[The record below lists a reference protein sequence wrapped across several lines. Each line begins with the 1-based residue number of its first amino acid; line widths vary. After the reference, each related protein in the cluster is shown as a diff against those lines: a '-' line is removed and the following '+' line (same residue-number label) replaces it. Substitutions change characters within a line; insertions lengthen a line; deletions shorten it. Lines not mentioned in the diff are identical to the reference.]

1 MTDQPHL
8 LSSLVPR
15 AALARPDDVAATCDQ
30 ASMTWAELDGATG
43 RLAAVLVDLGVGPGD
58 RVGIL
63 VHKSLESLIAVH
75 GILRAGAAYVPID
88 PMAPVD
94 TVAMIVDDCGI
105 EVLVSHE
112 PRRPGLERLVAGGA
126 RLRAII
132 GLDGPLGA
140 GSAATI
146 PFASLTG
153 EDTGVE
159 PIPPVPVLG
168 DDLAYVMYTSGSTG
182 RPKGIMHTNRSGLAY
197 ATMSARFFALGPHDR
212 MANFSPLHFDMSTF
226 EVLAGVAAGARVVL
240 IPEPHLRLPASLTQL
255 VADQGCTTLYTVPS
269 LFQQMLTRGALG
281 ERDLSSVRLVLPAG
295 EVFPPEP
302 LRELVA
308 LLPHARFANV
318 YGPAEVN
325 HITTHVFDAD
335 DVETALDPEPG
346 ATGASATLPIGIA
359 CPDVELR
366 VVDDDDR
373 PVTDGERGYLQ
384 ARAATMMAGY
394 WNRPDLD
401 AAGFVDETGAG
412 GLRRRWYRTG
422 DLVHVD
428 ERGWLRYHGR
438 GDNQVKIRG
447 NRVELEQVEAAVGSL
462 AGVEN
467 AVVGIRRRSG
477 GDDELVAA
485 YVAAGPTE
493 PDSWRRE
500 LAALLPAYAVP
511 AAFEACDRFP
521 LTPSGKIDRRSVR
534 DDIAASD
541 PTSA

>member
-1 MTDQPHL
+1 MPDQLHL

-15 AALARPDDVAATCDQ
+15 AAAARPGDVAATCDG
-30 ASMTWAELDGATG
+30 ATMSWGELDEATG
-43 RLAAVLVDLGVGPGD
+43 RLAAVLVELGVRPGD

-75 GILRAGAAYVPID
+75 GILRSGAAYVPID
-88 PMAPVD
+88 PMAPTD
-94 TVAMIVDDCGI
+94 TVRTIVDDCGI

-112 PRRPGLERLVAGGA
+112 PRRTGLDRLIAAGSTV
-126 RLRAII
+126 RAVI
-132 GLDGPLGA
+132 GLDQALESGQTTVVAWEAITGPGA
-140 GSAATI
+140 GI
-146 PFASLTG
+146 
-153 EDTGVE
+153 D
-159 PIPPVPVLG
+159 PIGPVAVLG
-168 DDLAYVMYTSGSTG
+168 EDLAYVMYTSGSTG
-182 RPKGIMHTNRSGLAY
+182 APKGIMHTHRSGLAY
-197 ATMSARFFALGPHDR
+197 ATMSARFFGLGPDDR

-240 IPEPHLRLPASLTQL
+240 VPEPHLRLPASLTEL

-269 LFQQMLTRGALG
+269 LFQQMLTRGALA

-325 HITTHVFDAD
+325 HITTHVFGPDELDA
-335 DVETALDPEPG
+335 ALAPTDG
-346 ATGASATLPIGIA
+346 GGGDATLPIGVA

-373 PVTDGERGYLQ
+373 LVPDGERGFLL
-384 ARAATMMAGY
+384 ARSATMMAGY

-401 AAGFVDETGAG
+401 AAGFLDEAGPG
-412 GLRRRWYRTG
+412 GLTRRWYRTG
-422 DLVHVD
+422 DVVHVD
-428 ERGWLRYHGR
+428 DRGWLRYHGR

-462 AGVEN
+462 AGVET
-467 AVVGIRRRSG
+467 AVVGIRHRPG
-477 GDDELVAA
+477 GDDQLVAR
-485 YVAAGPTE
+485 YVAVGPTD
-493 PDSWRRE
+493 PDGWRRE
-500 LAALLPAYAVP
+500 LAARLPAYAVP

-534 DDIAASD
+534 RDLASG
-541 PTSA
+541 